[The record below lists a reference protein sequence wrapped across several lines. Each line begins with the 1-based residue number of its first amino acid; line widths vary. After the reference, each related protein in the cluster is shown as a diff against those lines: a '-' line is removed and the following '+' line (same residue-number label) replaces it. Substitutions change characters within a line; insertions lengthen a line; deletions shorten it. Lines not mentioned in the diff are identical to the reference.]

1 MAAVTLS
8 YFRLLGLHRVKTV
21 YKGDPNPLRNVRRF
35 WSQPR
40 LRLAWSAACARSG
53 FWATLFVYGP
63 ILMVSAGLDKVT
75 AGTVVSVSVAMAFA
89 VPLWARLG
97 FRYGLRKL
105 LTWAYTT
112 TAVMSI
118 VLWLADVGPYAMVAL
133 IIAAAGAA
141 SMIDGAGNVPFLR
154 AVRGAERAKMAGV
167 YGTFRDIS
175 QLAPPAI
182 GTVVLQFA
190 ALPAVFGVVGVWLF
204 GQAWLCRYLP
214 RRM

>member
-1 MAAVTLS
+1 
-8 YFRLLGLHRVKTV
+8 
-21 YKGDPNPLRNVRRF
+21 
-35 WSQPR
+35 
-40 LRLAWSAACARSG
+40 
-53 FWATLFVYGP
+53 
-63 ILMVSAGLDKVT
+63 MVSAGLDKVT